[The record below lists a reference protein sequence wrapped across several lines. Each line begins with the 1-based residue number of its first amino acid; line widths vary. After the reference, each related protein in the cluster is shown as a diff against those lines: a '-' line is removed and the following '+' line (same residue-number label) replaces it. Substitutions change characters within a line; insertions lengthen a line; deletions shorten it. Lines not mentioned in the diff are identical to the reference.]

1 MQCIVIFPLYN
12 TVQKF
17 GINKKFFIFEGSQI
31 VHVWQNS
38 NIVKYN
44 YNLNEPFS
52 IFIYF
57 EM

>member
-17 GINKKFFIFEGSQI
+17 GINKKNYVFEGSQI
-31 VHVWQNS
+31 YGENS

>member
-17 GINKKFFIFEGSQI
+17 GISNIFHVFEGSQI
-31 VHVWQNS
+31 YSENS

-44 YNLNEPFS
+44 YNLSKPFS

>member
-17 GINKKFFIFEGSQI
+17 GISKILNVFEGSQKYSE
-31 VHVWQNS
+31 NS
-38 NIVKYN
+38 NIVKYY

-52 IFIYF
+52 ILIYF